1 MKRVETLII
10 GAGQAGLA
18 MSRCLTDLGIDHVI
32 LERGRVAQRWRTERW
47 DSLRLLTPNWQT
59 RLPWFGYNGP
69 EPDGFMTMPEV
80 VGFLSE
86 YAQSFNAPVETGTT
100 VLSVAPSS
108 SGFRVWTNRDTWV
121 ATTVVI
127 ATGHCDTP
135 YIPAAVSRVPSRIH
149 QVTPPAYRNPGQL
162 PEGGV
167 LVVGASA
174 TGIQLAEEIHLS
186 GRPVTLSVGS
196 HTRMPRRYRGRDIMW
211 WLDRAGILGQ
221 TADEVHDVQ
230 ISRAEPSLQLVGGDV
245 TRDLSVLRGLGVR
258 MAGRLLSADRNW
270 LTFADDL
277 VASTA
282 AADIKLAA
290 LLKRLDDFAAHTDS
304 AGESIEPEQPFRPIW
319 PSFMHGPAPLTMRTS
334 DIRTIVW
341 ATGYRRTY
349 RWLQVPVL
357 DSKGEIRHR
366 GGMTSFPGLYVIG
379 LYFLQ
384 RRNSNFI
391 DGVGADAFRLA
402 ECIHAHLDARRTAI
416 A

>member
-1 MKRVETLII
+1 MKRVETVII

-18 MSRCLTDLGIDHVI
+18 MSRCLTDLAIDHVL
-32 LERGRVAQRWRTERW
+32 LERGRVAERWRSERW

-59 RLPWFGYNGP
+59 RLPWFGYDGP

-80 VGFLSE
+80 VGFLNQ
-86 YAQSFNAPVETGTT
+86 YAQSFNAPVEAGTT

-108 SGFRVWTNRDTWV
+108 LGFRAWTNRDTWV
-121 ATTVVI
+121 AGTVVI
-127 ATGHCDTP
+127 ATGHCDVP
-135 YIPAAVSRVPSRIH
+135 FVPAAASRVPARIH
-149 QVTPPAYRNPGQL
+149 QLTPAAYRNPSQL

-174 TGIQLAEEIHLS
+174 SGIQLAEEIHLS

-196 HTRMPRRYRGRDIMW
+196 HTRVPRRYRGRDIMW

-221 TADEVHDVQ
+221 TAEEVHDVE
-230 ISRAEPSLQLVGGDV
+230 ISRAEPSLQLVGRD
-245 TRDLSVLRGLGVR
+245 TTLDLSALRALGVR
-258 MAGRLLSADRNW
+258 VAGRLLSADRDW
-270 LTFADDL
+270 LRFADD
-277 VASTA
+277 VASTTV

-290 LLKRLDDFAAHTDS
+290 LLQRLDEFATHI
-304 AGESIEPEQPFRPIW
+304 GESFEQEPFTPIW
-319 PSFMHGPAPLTMRTS
+319 PLFMNDSVPLTLRTS

-341 ATGYRRTY
+341 ATGYRRAY

-366 GGMTSFPGLYVIG
+366 GGVTPFPGLYAIG
-379 LYFLQ
+379 LYFLRQ
-384 RRNSNFI
+384 RNSNFI

-402 ECIHAHLDARRTAI
+402 EHVQAHLDSRRTAI

>member
-1 MKRVETLII
+1 MKRVETVII

-18 MSRCLTDLGIDHVI
+18 LSRCLTDLAIDHVL
-32 LERGRVAQRWRTERW
+32 LERGRVAERWRSERW
-47 DSLRLLTPNWQT
+47 DSLRLLTPNWQS
-59 RLPWFGYNGP
+59 RLPGFGYDGP

-80 VGFLSE
+80 VSFLNR
-86 YAQSFNAPVETGTT
+86 YAQSFSAPVEPGTT

-108 SGFRVWTNRDTWV
+108 LGFRVWTTRDTWV
-121 ATTVVI
+121 ARTVVI
-127 ATGHCDTP
+127 ATGHCDVP
-135 YIPAAVSRVPSRIH
+135 YVPAAASRLPARVH
-149 QVTPPAYRNPGQL
+149 QVTPAAYRNPSQL

-196 HTRMPRRYRGRDIMW
+196 HTRVPRRYRGRDIMW

-221 TADEVHDVQ
+221 TAAEVHDVEV
-230 ISRAEPSLQLVGGDV
+230 SRAEPSLQLAG
-245 TRDLSVLRGLGVR
+245 RDTTLDLAALKALGVR
-258 MAGRLLSADRNW
+258 VAGRLRSADRDW
-270 LTFADDL
+270 FRFADD
-277 VASTA
+277 VVSTTA
-282 AADIKLAA
+282 AADVKLAA
-290 LLKRLDDFAAHTDS
+290 LLQRIDEFATQS
-304 AGESIEPEQPFRPIW
+304 GIESGEREPFTPIW
-319 PSFMHGPAPLTMRTS
+319 PLFMHDSTPLAMRTW

-341 ATGYRRTY
+341 ATGYRRAY
-349 RWLQVPVL
+349 RWLQVPVI

-366 GGMTSFPGLYVIG
+366 GGVTSFPGLYAIG

-384 RRNSNFI
+384 QRNSNFI

-402 ECIHAHLDARRTAI
+402 EHLHSYLETRKTAI